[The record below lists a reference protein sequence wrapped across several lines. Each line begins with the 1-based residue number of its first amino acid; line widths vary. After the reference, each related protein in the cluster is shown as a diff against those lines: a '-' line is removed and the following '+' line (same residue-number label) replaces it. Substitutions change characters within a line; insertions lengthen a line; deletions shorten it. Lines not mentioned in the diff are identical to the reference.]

1 MFMSRFVDFES
12 LEMFL
17 HKQQVKKNLPIFFL
31 KGRNQ

>member
-17 HKQQVKKNLPIFFL
+17 HKQEVKKKFTYFFL